1 MTAKT
6 PHEPDLVQIGVLAER
21 VGLSMR
27 TVRYYEEVGLVVP
40 STRSPGGFR
49 LFGPAEEERLR
60 VLKTLK
66 PLGFS
71 LEEMRNLVQ
80 ILDAVT
86 KADAATRAKLLKELT
101 SLHADLDQRRTR
113 LQQQLKSADELS
125 HALQRA
131 EESLD
136 EFRQASQSSKS
147 VESVPR
153 G

>member
-6 PHEPDLVQIGVLAER
+6 PHDPDLVQIGVLADR

-27 TVRYYEEVGLVVP
+27 TVRYYEEVGLIAP

-71 LEEMRNLVQ
+71 LDEMRNLVQ
-80 ILDAVT
+80 VL
-86 KADAATRAKLLKELT
+86 DAATTPSLSVASRTALLEQLT
-101 SLHADLDQRRTR
+101 ALHQDLDQRRAR
-113 LQQQLKSADELS
+113 LQLQLNSAKELS
-125 HALQRA
+125 RALQRA
-131 EESLD
+131 EDGLES
-136 EFRQASQSSKS
+136 A
-147 VESVPR
+147 
-153 G
+153 

>member
-71 LEEMRNLVQ
+71 LQEMRNLVQ
-80 ILDAVT
+80 VLDAA
-86 KADAATRAKLLKELT
+86 ADPKSKRRGRASLLEKLTEL
-101 SLHADLDQRRTR
+101 HQDLDQRRTR
-113 LQQQLKSADELS
+113 LQHQLNSAKELGR
-125 HALQRA
+125 ALQEA
-131 EESLD
+131 EESLG
-136 EFRQASQSSKS
+136 S
-147 VESVPR
+147 P
-153 G
+153 

>member
-6 PHEPDLVQIGVLAER
+6 PHQPDLVQIGVLAER

-60 VLKTLK
+60 ILKTLK

-71 LEEMRNLVQ
+71 LQEMRNLVQ
-80 ILDAVT
+80 VLDAA
-86 KADAATRAKLLKELT
+86 ADPKSKRSGRAALLERITEL
-101 SLHADLDQRRTR
+101 HRDLDQRRTR
-113 LQQQLKSADELS
+113 LQHQLNSAKELGR
-125 HALQRA
+125 ALQAA
-131 EESLD
+131 EGSLG
-136 EFRQASQSSKS
+136 S
-147 VESVPR
+147 P
-153 G
+153 

>member
-1 MTAKT
+1 MDRNS
-6 PHEPDLVQIGVLAER
+6 PDETELVQIGVLADR

-71 LEEMRNLVQ
+71 LDEMRELIQ
-80 ILDAVT
+80 ILDA
-86 KADAATRAKLLKELT
+86 AAAPALESSARTALLEQLT
-101 SLHADLDQRRTR
+101 TLHHDLDQRRTR
-113 LQQQLKSADELS
+113 LQHQLNSAKELS
-125 HALQRA
+125 CTLQRA
-131 EESLD
+131 EESL
-136 EFRQASQSSKS
+136 S
-147 VESVPR
+147 
-153 G
+153 GL